1 MKSKVQKKMS
11 LQEAREIV
19 KEIMQWQMVCMG
31 VFERKEIT
39 PKLNLKQYSLA
50 DIIKANSIVES
61 DNKRSDKLA
70 QWHREQGHNVQ
81 PRTVYMTL
89 ADRLIAAVYTALH
102 FEPDGEMIALAH
114 DRGVGVVKAEY

>member
-1 MKSKVQKKMS
+1 MSKKIKKMS

-19 KEIMQWQMVCMG
+19 GEIIEWQMVCM
-31 VFERKEIT
+31 EIQKRKEIT
-39 PKLNLKQYSLA
+39 PKLNLREYGLA
-50 DIIKANSIVES
+50 DLIKANAMVES

-70 QWHREQGHNVQ
+70 EWHREQGHNVQ

-89 ADRLIAAVYTALH
+89 ADRLIAAVYTAMH

-114 DRGVGVVKAEY
+114 DCGVGVVKAEY

>member
-1 MKSKVQKKMS
+1 MSKKIKKMS
-11 LQEAREIV
+11 LTEAREIV

-39 PKLNLKQYSLA
+39 PQLNLKQYSLA
-50 DIIKANSIVES
+50 DLIRANQMVVS
-61 DNKRSDKLA
+61 DNLRSDKLA
-70 QWHREQGHNVQ
+70 EWHREQGHKVQ

-102 FEPDGEMIALAH
+102 FESDGEMIALAH